1 MGGMTSK
8 GPVDLSGM
16 DRRFFEA
23 LSPDARVELLCRL
36 HALAIEQAEKLAR
49 DSTNSSRPPS
59 SDSPFGR
66 SFGSPTGTVPPSPLP
81 LASPPA
87 TAPEPPLGSGRK
99 AGKQRG
105 SKGIWRCEALQAE
118 RDENHFPTH
127 CAACATPFEM
137 WDRQIGH
144 SAHFVLDLER
154 TAGGIRIA
162 CVRHRYHA
170 TECAC
175 GVRTAARPGIGV
187 LSTVPGRSRDLLLSE
202 ACLVGPALATFIAAL
217 SVRYHVSRARIREFL
232 AVWFGVPLSVG
243 TLDRCIREVGVACEP
258 VVEDLLGDLRQ
269 AGVIHAD
276 ETPWK
281 QHGRL
286 RWLWVVLSS
295 STAIF
300 HIGSRQGDEIRDL
313 IGDAFLGW
321 LVSDGYGAYR
331 KFKKRQRCLAHLIRK
346 GIALAGG
353 LNPQGAYFGAWLLRE
368 VRGLIHEVAE
378 GTSARIINPILARLK
393 RACKRHRDDEAEKV
407 RALAREVLNDWAA
420 ITAFVTNPDLPA
432 TNNEAERAL
441 RDAVIARRISN
452 GTRSEEGSAA
462 YAATLSVFETCR
474 RRGVDPWRYIT
485 DLLARARKG
494 LPHFIIPL
502 SA

>member
-1 MGGMTSK
+1 MGGMTRK

-23 LSPDARVELLCRL
+23 LSPEARVELLCRL
-36 HALAIEQAEKLAR
+36 HALAIEQAERLAR

-59 SDSPFGR
+59 SDGPFGP
-66 SFGSPTGTVPPSPLP
+66 SSGSPTGTVAPSPLP

-87 TAPEPPLGSGRK
+87 TAPEPPPRSGRK

-118 RDENHFPTH
+118 RDENHYPTL
-127 CAACATPFEM
+127 CAACGTPFEM
-137 WDRQIGH
+137 WDRQSGH

-154 TAGGIRIA
+154 TASGIRIA

-170 TECAC
+170 LECAC
-175 GVRTAARPGIGV
+175 GVQTAARPGVGV

-217 SVRYHVSRARIREFL
+217 SVRYHVSRAKIREFL

-269 AGVIHAD
+269 ADVIHAD
-276 ETPWK
+276 ETPWR

-295 STAIF
+295 TTAIF
-300 HIGSRQGDEIRDL
+300 
-313 IGDAFLGW
+313 
-321 LVSDGYGAYR
+321 
-331 KFKKRQRCLAHLIRK
+331 
-346 GIALAGG
+346 
-353 LNPQGAYFGAWLLRE
+353 
-368 VRGLIHEVAE
+368 
-378 GTSARIINPILARLK
+378 
-393 RACKRHRDDEAEKV
+393 
-407 RALAREVLNDWAA
+407 
-420 ITAFVTNPDLPA
+420 
-432 TNNEAERAL
+432 
-441 RDAVIARRISN
+441 
-452 GTRSEEGSAA
+452 
-462 YAATLSVFETCR
+462 
-474 RRGVDPWRYIT
+474 
-485 DLLARARKG
+485 
-494 LPHFIIPL
+494 
-502 SA
+502 